1 MTKALPTSQ
10 RSDYIEHRQELD
22 KDTCSGIISTL
33 HRHFRPLHRKA
44 EE

>member
-1 MTKALPTSQ
+1 MTKELPKSQ
-10 RSDYIEHRQELD
+10 RSDYIEID
-22 KDTCSGIISTL
+22 KNETRDTCMEIISTL